1 MDFAAPARHCDLA
14 LAAMVNLNNPIEF
27 VTKAYRLYWEEA
39 ADLNDAAVIAGL
51 VGDELDL
58 GELHVEAMLTE
69 STELAHDRGVVDA
82 PGFVIQGQAFVGREH
97 LPWIAELLQT
107 AA

>member
-1 MDFAAPARHCDLA
+1 M
-14 LAAMVNLNNPIEF
+14 
-27 VTKAYRLYWEEA
+27 EEA

-69 STELAHDRGVVDA
+69 STQLAHDRGVVDA

-107 AA
+107 TA